1 MNILTGQITALEV
14 NGNLT
19 LVTAKVDNVVF
30 KSIVI
35 ETPQSASYLEVGR
48 EIKLLF
54 KETEV
59 IIASGTISNISLQNR
74 ITGSVSQIEKG
85 TLLSR
90 LTVRTP
96 VGDIVSIIT
105 TKSVEQLKLM
115 KGVKV
120 TAMIKTNEITLSE

>member
-105 TKSVEQLKLM
+105 TKSVEQLKII
-115 KGVKV
+115 KGAKV

>member
-14 NGNLT
+14 NGSLT

-105 TKSVEQLKLM
+105 TKSVEQLKII
-115 KGVKV
+115 KGAKV